1 MTFDPK
7 ADPTGYRILTYF
19 GLGAD
24 SASTWRSTSGVARDS
39 DIAFDIV
46 LRFLNDHSEYFL
58 ESPIQPGGVSL
69 YKARP
74 DIQLA
79 PRST

>member
-1 MTFDPK
+1 MTFDPR

-19 GLGAD
+19 GLGAN

-46 LRFLNDHSEYFL
+46 LRFLNNHPEYFL
-58 ESPIQPGGVSL
+58 ESPIQRGGVSL